1 MPSRNTDFIC
11 KYQALIAPLRGLG
24 VKRNKMKLP
33 KGIILLDSLGDL
45 NADNA
50 SPILVC
56 ASHCGDNGA
65 FARKLKNFHVKAV
78 FLNNAGIGKNQA
90 GISGL
95 VHYEAEDILACAVD
109 HNSAEIGVARD
120 TWESGIISHTNTLA
134 ENAGIQIGDSVKD
147 AVAKIIYIITPKFS
161 TQENENFESFFNE
174 EKGNSSKV
182 DLKKQIQTR
191 VDGVTVT
198 VTDSITFLNENNS
211 GDIVVCGSHG
221 GVSAGHY
228 AQKHRVK
235 AVFFNDAGI
244 GKNSA
249 GVKSLDSL
257 SDAGILACTVDCM
270 SAEIFNGQDI
280 LDNGIITVCNQLA
293 KSKNIK
299 EKMTVKEAIKY
310 CNFTCHC

>member
-1 MPSRNTDFIC
+1 ME
-11 KYQALIAPLRGLG
+11 
-24 VKRNKMKLP
+24 LP
-33 KGIILLDSLGDL
+33 EGIVLLDSLGDL

-65 FARKLKNFHVKAV
+65 FARKVKNCHVKAV

-95 VHYEAEDILACAVD
+95 AHYEAENILACAVD

-120 TWESGIISHTNTLA
+120 TWESGIISHINTLA
-134 ENAGIQIGDSVKD
+134 KDAGIQIGDSVQE
-147 AVAKIIYIITPKFS
+147 AVSKIINNIDLPSS
-161 TQENENFESFFNE
+161 TQNNENFESPINE
-174 EKGNSSKV
+174 KKEDTGKV
-182 DLKKQIQTR
+182 DPKKQTQTQI
-191 VDGVTVT
+191 DGVNIT
-198 VTDSITFLNENNS
+198 VTDSITFLNENNA

-244 GKNSA
+244 GKNRA

-257 SDAGILACTVDCM
+257 SDARILACTVDCM

-310 CNFTCHC
+310 I

>member
-1 MPSRNTDFIC
+1 
-11 KYQALIAPLRGLG
+11 
-24 VKRNKMKLP
+24 MKLP
-33 KGIILLDSLGDL
+33 EGVILLDSLGDL
-45 NADNA
+45 QPSNS

-56 ASHCGDNGA
+56 ASHCGDNGT
-65 FARKLKNFHVKAV
+65 FARKLKNCHVKAV
-78 FLNNAGIGKNQA
+78 FLNNAGIGKNNA

-95 VHYEAEDILACAVD
+95 SHYEAENILACAVD

-134 ENAGIQIGDSVKD
+134 EEAGIQPGDSVQE
-147 AVAKIIYIITPKFS
+147 AVARIIKIIDKTSLNPNNKS
-161 TQENENFESFFNE
+161 FESLIND
-174 EKGNSSKV
+174 EKENSSKV
-182 DLKKQIQTR
+182 DLKKQTQTQI
-191 VDGVTVT
+191 DGSIT
-198 VTDSITFLNENNS
+198 VTDSITFLNESNA

-244 GKNSA
+244 GKNNA
-249 GVKSLDSL
+249 GIKSLDSL

-299 EKMTVKEAIKY
+299 EKMTVKDAIKY
-310 CNFTCHC
+310 I

>member
-1 MPSRNTDFIC
+1 ME
-11 KYQALIAPLRGLG
+11 
-24 VKRNKMKLP
+24 LP
-33 KGIILLDSLGDL
+33 EAVILLDSLGDL
-45 NADNA
+45 QPDNA

-65 FARKLKNFHVKAV
+65 FARKLKNCHVKAV

-95 VHYEAEDILACAVD
+95 SHYEAENILACAVD

-134 ENAGIQIGDSVKD
+134 EEAGIQTGDSVQE
-147 AVAKIIYIITPKFS
+147 AVAKIINLIDLPSS
-161 TQENENFESFFNE
+161 TQKNKGFESLIND
-174 EKGNSSKV
+174 EKEKSSKV
-182 DLKKQIQTR
+182 DLKKQIQTQI
-191 VDGVTVT
+191 DGVSIT
-198 VTDSITFLNENNS
+198 VTDSITFLNESNV

-228 AQKHRVK
+228 AQKYGVK
-235 AVFFNDAGI
+235 TVFFNDAGI
-244 GKNSA
+244 GKNNA
-249 GVKSLDSL
+249 GIKSLESL

-280 LDNGIITVCNQLA
+280 LDNGIISVCNQLA
-293 KSKNIK
+293 TSRNIK
-299 EKMTVKEAIKY
+299 EKMTVKEAIK
-310 CNFTCHC
+310 HI